1 MAKHLI
7 PFDTFGDL
15 ARFEP
20 LRSFEDF
27 FRGFGLDQLRRE
39 FDATSLI
46 RLDVHESDTAYTVKA
61 ELPGMKKEDIKVAID
76 GDRVSISAESA
87 RTSERKEGD
96 TVVRSERHEGALFR
110 SMTLPHEID
119 DEKAVAAFHDGLL
132 ELTLPKKP
140 SQGVR
145 HLTIK

>member
-7 PFDTFGDL
+7 PLDTFGEL

-20 LRSFEDF
+20 LRGVEEF
-27 FRGFGLDQLRRE
+27 FRSFGLDQLRRE
-39 FDATSLI
+39 FDARSVI
-46 RLDVHESDTAYTVKA
+46 RLDMHESEAAYTIKA

-76 GDRVSISAESA
+76 GDRVSISAKSA
-87 RTSERKEGD
+87 RTSEQIAGD
-96 TVVRSERHEGALFR
+96 TVVRSERHEGALYR

-140 SQGVR
+140 SHSVR
-145 HLTIK
+145 HLSIK